1 MGNHNTAQQQG
12 ESVNPFKGISSMYN
26 AHLQHKDRVASLK
39 QREEHFKT
47 NSQLKA
53 ASMLQRESHFNK
65 RQEQQQQ
72 QFNANQELKYKK
84 LDLAASKHNLN
95 INNYNH
101 KVEKDANDFKQRQK
115 EHEDKMG
122 IERAKVEISS
132 RNSHTFEKD
141 AAGKNVTRNL
151 HNQILANQ
159 YNDGKKKKD
168 QVKVEKAPIPT
179 IHKAGPKITKG
190 RNFTPTWKQGKVKAY
205 KLPSGKNIKG
215 RHGNRKKGL

>member
-53 ASMLQRESHFNK
+53 ASMLQKESHFQQ
-65 RQEQQQQ
+65 RQELNQQ
-72 QFNANQELKYKK
+72 QFNAKQDIAKQK
-84 LDLAASKHNLN
+84 LDLAANKHNLD
-95 INNYNH
+95 INKHNH

-115 EHEDKMG
+115 EWEDKMG
-122 IERAKVEISS
+122 VERAKVEIAS

-141 AAGKNVTRNL
+141 AAGKNITRNV

-168 QVKVEKAPIPT
+168 QVKFDKAPIPT
-179 IHKAGPKITKG
+179 IHKTGPKITKG
-190 RNFTPTWKQGKVKAY
+190 RNFTPSWKQGKVKAY
-205 KLPSGKNIKG
+205 KLPSGRNIKG